1 MLTSV
6 TFNGFIY
13 KNGIIIRVKKI
24 TVVNVTKGYSGICHQ
39 LILYLGL
46 FFFLSHTVIS
56 FPSSISKG
64 LDEKSDPAF
73 MEKCEAIR
81 AYTKITLYRR
91 YKAVTPKLIK

>member
-13 KNGIIIRVKKI
+13 KNGIIIRVKKNSCECNSRI
-24 TVVNVTKGYSGICHQ
+24 FWHVPSVNTVPRS
-39 LILYLGL
+39 
-46 FFFLSHTVIS
+46 FFFFFKSHCYS

-64 LDEKSDPAF
+64 LDEKSDSAF

-81 AYTKITLYRR
+81 AYTKIIL
-91 YKAVTPKLIK
+91 L